1 MNANIA
7 ENSRKMKTGKIF
19 HFMKIN
25 KLQNYSVCCAKWWY
39 GNSLITLVVLNL
51 TKKEGKRE
59 TGIKCVIL
67 TKTAFRRN
75 QHNS

>member
-7 ENSRKMKTGKIF
+7 KNSSKMKTGKIF

-25 KLQNYSVCCAKWWY
+25 KLQNYSVCRAERWY

-51 TKKEGKRE
+51 PKKEEKRE
-59 TGIKCVIL
+59 
-67 TKTAFRRN
+67 RN
-75 QHNS
+75 RMRNFN